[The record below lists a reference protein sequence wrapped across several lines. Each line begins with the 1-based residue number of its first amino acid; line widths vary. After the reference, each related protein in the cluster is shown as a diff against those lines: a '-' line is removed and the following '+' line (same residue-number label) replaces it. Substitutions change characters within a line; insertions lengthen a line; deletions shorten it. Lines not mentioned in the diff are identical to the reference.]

1 MYDPDRGEWFE
12 TNILPHRAKL
22 RYRLR
27 RVMPSGSD
35 LDDIVDEALARAF
48 QVENWREIDHG
59 LALISRIAYNLIIDQ
74 QRRQAVVSFDLYA
87 DLDELQRSIDPES
100 NLLARDV
107 LRRVEKTID
116 KLPARMREIFILKR
130 IQGFSLKEIA
140 DRMDLSVSSIEK
152 SLTQAIA
159 SITCIIDQDE
169 EEPIGRRTSQSRAA
183 GSHSTGSRSVGR
195 DM

>member
-59 LALISRIAYNLIIDQ
+59 LAFISRIAYNLIIDQ

-130 IQGFSLKEIA
+130 VQGFSLKEIA

-159 SITCIIDQDE
+159 SITCIMDQDE
-169 EEPIGRRTSQSRAA
+169 EEPIGQRTSQSRAA

>member
-1 MYDPDRGEWFE
+1 MIDPDKGEWFE
-12 TNILPHRAKL
+12 TKILPHRAKL

-27 RVMPSGSD
+27 RVLPSGVD
-35 LDDIVDEALARAF
+35 LDDIVDETLARAF
-48 QVENWREIDHG
+48 QVENWREINHG
-59 LALISRIAYNLIIDQ
+59 LAFISRIAFNLIIDQ

-87 DLDELQRSIDPES
+87 DLDELQRSVDPES
-100 NLLARDV
+100 NLQARDL

-116 KLPARMREIFILKR
+116 ALPARMREIFVLKR

-159 SITCIIDQDE
+159 SITCLMDQDE
-169 EEPIGRRTSQSRAA
+169 EEPIGRRTSQSRSA
-183 GSHSTGSRSVGR
+183 GSHSPGSSAVGG